1 MIRGTRLG
9 SLGLAFALIVPA
21 ARAEEDAWR
30 SVPVKG
36 AKEGAPA
43 ASAAV
48 GVSLDR
54 PRPLAND
61 SFSAPSSGVR
71 PASYSES
78 LPAPQIRGQSADL
91 PTGALKK
98 PSVWGEPVGSLPP
111 GTVVSDSV
119 PVPGRMIA
127 SSGGQAVPIA
137 PMPVPEGAPTGPIT
151 ALDGYDPAFGHR
163 WGPLCRVRN
172 WIHGCFDGAC
182 CDDGCSTANCFYAD
196 AEYLLWAIK
205 GAAVP
210 PLVTVGSAN
219 DPLPGAL
226 GMPGTRVLIGGT
238 SIGGDARSGARITLG
253 FWCDDCRDFAIEGS
267 YFFLG
272 QQTTRFGASS
282 DGSTV
287 LARPFYDP
295 TVGTQP
301 STNSELVAFP
311 NILAGT
317 ANVTLTTRL
326 DGAEANFRANLCRG
340 CCCRTDLLFGFRYI
354 GLNDNLQIGESLTAL
369 AGSTA
374 PGTTFVVSDR
384 FSANNQFYGGQVG
397 WDSEYRRGRW
407 FLDLKGKVALG
418 SNHEVVTIGGN
429 TITTAPGGAPTNLSG
444 GLLALSSN
452 SGRFSRDMFVVAPE
466 ATLNLG
472 YQVTPCMRVFV
483 GYNILYLSN
492 VVRAG
497 NQIDPVVNP
506 NLIPSTGGTT
516 ASLPARP
523 AFAFKGTDF
532 WAQGVNFGLEFRY

>member
-1 MIRGTRLG
+1 MTRGIRIG
-9 SLGLAFALIVPA
+9 SLGLALVLLVPA
-21 ARAEEDAWR
+21 VRAQEDAWR
-30 SVPVKG
+30 AVPKSG
-36 AKEGAPA
+36 AKEGASGSPSVA
-43 ASAAV
+43 

-54 PRPLAND
+54 PRPIAND

-78 LPAPQIRGQSADL
+78 VPAPQVRAQSADL
-91 PTGALKK
+91 PTGTRK

-111 GTVVSDSV
+111 GTVVSESV
-119 PVPGRMIA
+119 PPPGRMIA
-127 SSGGQAVPIA
+127 SSSSPTAPLSPIPA
-137 PMPVPEGAPTGPIT
+137 PEGVPTGPIPGV
-151 ALDGYDPAFGHR
+151 DDSVWGMR

-182 CDDGCSTANCFYAD
+182 CDDGCSQENCFYAN
-196 AEYLLWAIK
+196 AEYLIWAIK

-210 PLVTVGSAN
+210 PLVTVGSAT

-226 GMPGTRVLIGGT
+226 GMPGTHVLIGGN
-238 SIGGDARSGARITLG
+238 SIGGDARSGARFTLG
-253 FWCDDCRDFAIEGS
+253 VWLDDCQDFAIEGS

-282 DGSTV
+282 DGSVV
-287 LARPFYDP
+287 LARPFFDP

-301 STNSELVAFP
+301 EANSELIAFP
-311 NILAGT
+311 NTLAGS

-326 DGAEANFRANLCRG
+326 QGAEANFRANWCRG

-354 GLNDNLQIGESLTAL
+354 GLNDNLQISESLTTLGQSAV
-369 AGSTA
+369 
-374 PGTTFVVSDR
+374 PGTTFDVSDR

-407 FLDLKGKVALG
+407 FLDCKCKVALG
-418 SNHEVVTIGGN
+418 SNHETVTIGGN
-429 TITTAPGGAPTNLSG
+429 TITTAPGGTPTNLTG
-444 GLLALSSN
+444 GLLALPSN
-452 SGRFSRDMFVVAPE
+452 IGRFNRDMFVVAPE
-466 ATLNLG
+466 ATINIG

-506 NLIPSTGGTT
+506 NLIPSTTGTT
-516 ASLPARP
+516 PSLPARP
-523 AFAFKGTDF
+523 IFAFKGTDF
-532 WAQGVNFGLEFRY
+532 WAQGVNLGLEFRY